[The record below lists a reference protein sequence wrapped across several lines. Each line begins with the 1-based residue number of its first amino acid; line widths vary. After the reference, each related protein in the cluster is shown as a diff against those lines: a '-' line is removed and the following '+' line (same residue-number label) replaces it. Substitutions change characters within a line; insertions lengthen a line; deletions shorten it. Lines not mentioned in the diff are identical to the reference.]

1 MLDAKRLLD
10 QFLGQGAAPGAGGP
24 QGQGGQVAAG
34 QAAGGQAPGGGGG
47 FSVGGLIGDTGSF
60 AKGAAAGGVLGLLL
74 GGKKPKKLAKTALT
88 YGGAALVGGLA
99 YRAWQNWQGQQSGG
113 APGQV
118 APPSVPQS
126 APQALPPVPSQP
138 VLPPPSDTAF
148 VPDSEEAQQNL
159 SRGLIRAMI
168 SAAKAD
174 GHVTPEEQSR
184 IFESLS
190 ALSLERDDQAFV
202 LEELSKP
209 LDIEAVAAEAKSPEQ
224 AAEIYAAS
232 LLAIDPSGPAE
243 RGYLGLLAARLK
255 LEPALV
261 EQLHASVTEAEVQA
275 AA

>member
-10 QFLGQGAAPGAGGP
+10 QFLGQGAAPGAGAS
-24 QGQGGQVAAG
+24 QGQGGSVAAG
-34 QAAGGQAPGGGGG
+34 QTPGGQVSTGGGG
-47 FSVGGLIGDTGSF
+47 FSVGDLIGDTGSF

-88 YGGAALVGGLA
+88 YGGAAVVGGLA
-99 YRAWQNWQGQQSGG
+99 YRAWQNWQTQKSGG
-113 APGQV
+113 AQV
-118 APPSVPQS
+118 PPTSQPAPQPTPQS
-126 APQALPPVPSQP
+126 LPPVPSQP
-138 VLPPPSDTAF
+138 VLPPPSDTGF
-148 VPDSEEAQQNL
+148 VPDSEEGQQAL

-190 ALSLERDDQAFV
+190 ALSLEQDDQAFV
-202 LEELSKP
+202 LEELGKP
-209 LDIEAVAAEAKSPEQ
+209 LDIEAVAAEAQSPEQ

-255 LEPALV
+255 LDPALV
-261 EQLHASVTEAEVQA
+261 DQLHASVAEAEVQA